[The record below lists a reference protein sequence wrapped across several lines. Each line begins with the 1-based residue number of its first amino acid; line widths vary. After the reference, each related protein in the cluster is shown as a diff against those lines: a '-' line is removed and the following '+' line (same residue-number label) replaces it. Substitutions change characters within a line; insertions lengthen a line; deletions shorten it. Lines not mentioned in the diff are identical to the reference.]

1 MFPVSAQIGFR
12 LPALSSSLG
21 RVLLAAMDDQQLD
34 RFLAGVEPKKLTP
47 ATVVD
52 KAELRRAIVKARTDG
67 FSLVD
72 QEAEAGFRS
81 ISVPLQRRD
90 GRIIAALNIGA
101 HSERGPLD
109 TMVNV
114 FLPKLQALAADLQQQ
129 II

>member
-1 MFPVSAQIGFR
+1 M
-12 LPALSSSLG
+12 
-21 RVLLAAMDDQQLD
+21 D
-34 RFLAGVEPKKLTP
+34 RFLARVEAIKFTP

-52 KAELRRAIVKARTDG
+52 KTELRAAIAKARADG

-81 ISVPLQRRD
+81 VSVPLQRRD
-90 GRIIAALNIGA
+90 GRTIAALNIGV